1 MSHDADA
8 TARTLS
14 RLASVFD
21 AFPTGTPMSLAAL
34 ELAMSLDTERR
45 ALAALDRALARLAG
59 SAPTIPPPPATPG
72 LPARPPPRE

>member
-45 ALAALDRALARLAG
+45 ALAALDRALVRLATPALAILPP
-59 SAPTIPPPPATPG
+59 SAPPDRPA
-72 LPARPPPRE
+72 